1 MSGILARGLFDAPV
15 KRRVFF
21 SFHYQN
27 DIWRVNQV
35 RNSWRFQNE
44 ATREAEGFFDAS
56 LWESSQRRSPESL
69 KELIRNG
76 MENTSVTAVL
86 VGSDTFQRRWVRYE
100 IARSIIKGNGLLGVQ
115 IHLLRDRLGNSAAQG
130 PSPFEYMG
138 LYRVADGRVLLAE
151 NTGQRWIAFADYTHG
166 LTLPAT
172 WSAPRDNNVVPL
184 SQYAATHCYVR
195 NSGQANFSSWVS
207 NAAAAVG
214 R

>member
-1 MSGILARGLFDAPV
+1 MSGILSRGLFDAPV

-35 RNSWRFQNE
+35 RNSWRYQHE
-44 ATREAEGFFDAS
+44 ATRESEGFFDAS
-56 LWESSQRRSPESL
+56 LWESSQRRNPDSL
-69 KELIRNG
+69 KDLIRTG

-86 VGSDTFQRRWVRYE
+86 VGSNTFERRWVRYE

-115 IHLLRDRLGNSAAQG
+115 IHLLGDRLGQLSKPG
-130 PSPFEYMG
+130 PSPFDYMG
-138 LYRVADGRVLLAE
+138 LYRGSDGRVLLAE
-151 NTGQRWIAFADYTHG
+151 HNGLKWVAYNDYTQG

-172 WSAPRDNNVVPL
+172 WSAPRDNTVVKL
-184 SQYAATHCYVR
+184 SQYAPTYCYVR
-195 NSGQANFSSWVS
+195 NSGKDNFSGWVS

>member
-1 MSGILARGLFDAPV
+1 MSGILSRGLFDAPV
-15 KRRVFF
+15 RGRVFF

-56 LWESSQRRSPESL
+56 LWESSQRRSAESL
-69 KELIRNG
+69 KELIRTG

-100 IARSIIKGNGLLGVQ
+100 IARSIIKGNGLNGVQ
-115 IHLLRDRLGNSAAQG
+115 IHLLGDRLGNATTQG
-130 PSPFEYMG
+130 PSPFECLG
-138 LYRVADGRVLLAE
+138 LYRTTDGRVLLAE
-151 NTGQRWIAFADYTHG
+151 KNGQSWVAYADYTQG

-184 SQYAATHCYVR
+184 SRYAATHCYVR
-195 NSGQANFSSWVS
+195 NSGQTNFSSWVS